1 MILVLT
7 LLFLALM
14 SVMAIGLLSAA
25 LSENQTASANRANL
39 QALYFADAGIEE
51 AKMRLTPGPNA
62 ITITPATNWRVYIL
76 SGHTQAEV
84 PTLDPTY
91 GKAPPDYTATE
102 TTSNYS
108 FTQTIQT
115 GANPVAWGWARIQV
129 RVLPGGGIDYNDALT
144 PGRETASATQ
154 VVNSTDP
161 QCSGGVTI
169 RNTPLVTVTSEG
181 LVGKVRRQVESTL
194 FPTGTPA
201 TVNCLPTE
209 TFQMALHASGA
220 ITMNGHYTI
229 DSHNS
234 SHGTYAQTKG
244 RARR

>member
-62 ITITPATNWRVYIL
+62 ITITPATNWRVSIL

-108 FTQTIQT
+108 YTQTIQT
-115 GANPVAWGWARIQV
+115 GANPVAWGWARIHGTGPAGRRDRLQ
-129 RVLPGGGIDYNDALT
+129 RRPHPKPGDSERHPGGQQH
-144 PGRETASATQ
+144 RSAVQ
-154 VVNSTDP
+154 
-161 QCSGGVTI
+161 
-169 RNTPLVTVTSEG
+169 
-181 LVGKVRRQVESTL
+181 RR
-194 FPTGTPA
+194 
-201 TVNCLPTE
+201 
-209 TFQMALHASGA
+209 
-220 ITMNGHYTI
+220 GH
-229 DSHNS
+229 D
-234 SHGTYAQTKG
+234 
-244 RARR
+244 